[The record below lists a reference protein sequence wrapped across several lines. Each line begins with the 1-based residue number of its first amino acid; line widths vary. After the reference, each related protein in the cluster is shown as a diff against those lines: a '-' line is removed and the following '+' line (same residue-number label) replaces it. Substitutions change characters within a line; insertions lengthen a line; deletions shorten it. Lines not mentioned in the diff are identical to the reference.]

1 MDEPFKPG
9 CDLLRGAVVWHLHAW
24 QGRLGRGLTLPA
36 RRRARPRSW
45 GYDPRL
51 WNLRYPGTDER
62 DMASEDQCKTG
73 PRSLVES
80 MAHEDLARVAAP
92 VLERRFW
99 CDVVNPGPGA
109 GSAQHAG

>member
-1 MDEPFKPG
+1 M
-9 CDLLRGAVVWHLHAW
+9 
-24 QGRLGRGLTLPA
+24 
-36 RRRARPRSW
+36 
-45 GYDPRL
+45 
-51 WNLRYPGTDER
+51 
-62 DMASEDQCKTG
+62 
-73 PRSLVES
+73 VES